1 MSAITDPL
9 DSNRK
14 ETFES
19 FTNRIT
25 THLSKT
31 FSKYPP
37 FTIVR
42 FSEILQSPQKHYST
56 PDKFLRALENVIQV
70 SSSIAEFPDP
80 NFDVKLNGEEVK
92 TNGKAGMVPVS
103 VGSDDSQTIFLTK
116 VPWLTEE
123 DIKEIESE
131 HYLLD
136 EYPINDAPLSEE
148 YDHDEQPLDNEQKKR
163 ALEEQK
169 DSPEKKHK
177 PSEAETENQEV
188 KVEANEETK
197 EENPTEDS
205 PQEEITSDLKSEEV
219 AEVPAKEDTTIHEA
233 DESTNEV
240 EPTKEDTTIT
250 EADESTVET
259 EQPAKE
265 DTTINEADETL
276 DEDKM
281 DINTTLEEDKMDLD

>member
-1 MSAITDPL
+1 M

-14 ETFES
+14 ETYES

-31 FSKYPP
+31 FDKYPP

-56 PDKFLRALENVIQV
+56 ADKFLRALENVIQV

-80 NFDVKLNGEEVK
+80 KFDVKVNGDEAKV
-92 TNGKAGMVPVS
+92 NGKADMVPVP

-116 VPWLTEE
+116 IPWLTEE

-131 HYLLD
+131 HYLID

-148 YDHDEQPLDNEQKKR
+148 YDHDEQPLENEQKKR
-163 ALEEQK
+163 TLEEQK

-177 PSEAETENQEV
+177 PSDAELEQSEQKQGIDTDNEAKEEV
-188 KVEANEETK
+188 SSTSQEETTNVTK
-197 EENPTEDS
+197 TE
-205 PQEEITSDLKSEEV
+205 
-219 AEVPAKEDTTIHEA
+219 
-233 DESTNEV
+233 EST
-240 EPTKEDTTIT
+240 EPIPKEDTTIT
-250 EADESTVET
+250 EADDSINDADQTKGDTTITEADDSTVDS

-265 DTTINEADETL
+265 DTTVNEADETL

-281 DINTTLEEDKMDLD
+281 DFNTTLEEDKMDLD